1 MMQKHNTKSIYMKSW
16 SNVNTAKRNV
26 IWNGLI
32 NYLGMQSPFENRQ
45 RQFNMLNCFVANWRY
60 ADLLPSSSTLSR
72 HCFVLNSF
80 SLLIISAWPKC
91 MLCIVICVS
100 IYCDMWMVVSLR
112 MSWIF
117 VPSISVGCHKRN
129 LYFCNLRVRT
139 FRIWTPHHIFNFP
152 HDFI

>member
-1 MMQKHNTKSIYMKSW
+1 
-16 SNVNTAKRNV
+16 
-26 IWNGLI
+26 
-32 NYLGMQSPFENRQ
+32 MQSPFENRQ
-45 RQFNMLNCFVANWRY
+45 RQFNMLNCFVVNWRY
-60 ADLLPSSSTLSR
+60 ADLLPSTTTLSR

-117 VPSISVGCHKRN
+117 VPSISVGWAREN
-129 LYFCNLRVRT
+129 LCFLHYSTVYILFFLS
-139 FRIWTPHHIFNFP
+139 HI
-152 HDFI
+152 HGTSSYITSKEIIYIRYIH

>member
-1 MMQKHNTKSIYMKSW
+1 
-16 SNVNTAKRNV
+16 
-26 IWNGLI
+26 
-32 NYLGMQSPFENRQ
+32 MQSPFENRQ
-45 RQFNMLNCFVANWRY
+45 RQFNMLNCFVVNWRY
-60 ADLLPSSSTLSR
+60 ADLLPSTTTLSR

-117 VPSISVGCHKRN
+117 VPSISVGWRRET
-129 LYFCNLRVRT
+129 YVFCNNSNDYIFFFLNHIHIPNSFIRLKY
-139 FRIWTPHHIFNFP
+139 FIYIRITEFP
-152 HDFI
+152 NKFLYKNSSGA